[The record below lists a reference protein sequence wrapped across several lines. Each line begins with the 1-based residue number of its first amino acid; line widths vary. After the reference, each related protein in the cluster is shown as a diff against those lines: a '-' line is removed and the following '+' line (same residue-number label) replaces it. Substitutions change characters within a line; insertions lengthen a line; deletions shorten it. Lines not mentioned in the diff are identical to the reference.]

1 VNHHLVLR
9 YLIVNYWGI
18 YCVGPAMSV
27 GSLLYIKPLCKT
39 LSTAADGGRR
49 PIARAASSPCPHRFR
64 GPISKRFTVNGTAY
78 APKRLLTYNDI
89 GCEVVPLT

>member
-1 VNHHLVLR
+1 MSVNHHLVLR

-27 GSLLYIKPLCKT
+27 GSLLYIKLFP
-39 LSTAADGGRR
+39 TAATAPNCARR
-49 PIARAASSPCPHRFR
+49 ELAVSDVVRGLLASDLRVR
-64 GPISKRFTVNGTAY
+64 
-78 APKRLLTYNDI
+78 PKRLSTYNDI

>member
-1 VNHHLVLR
+1 MNHHLVLR

-39 LSTAADGGRR
+39 LSTAATETAPNCARR
-49 PIARAASSPCPHRFR
+49 ELAVSDVRR
-64 GPISKRFTVNGTAY
+64 GLKI
-78 APKRLLTYNDI
+78 
-89 GCEVVPLT
+89 

>member
-1 VNHHLVLR
+1 MNHHLVLR

-39 LSTAADGGRR
+39 LSTAATADGAQLRAPRARR
-49 PIARAASSPCPHRFR
+49 VRCSSRTKNLASDLR
-64 GPISKRFTVNGTAY
+64 Y
-78 APKRLLTYNDI
+78 ALSACRLITTLAVKS
-89 GCEVVPLT
+89 CR